1 MWLRGSFTIEGAIII
16 PIFIFMMTIVMNMS
30 LLLYEEIKD
39 ENEQKEVTGWW
50 LVDDF
55 YKYQDVK
62 EVLDELYCNYI

>member
-39 ENEQKEVTGWW
+39 ENEQKVVTGWW

-62 EVLDELYCNYI
+62 EVLDEL

>member
-16 PIFIFMMTIVMNMS
+16 PIFIFMITIVMNMS

-62 EVLDELYCNYI
+62 EVLDEL

>member
-1 MWLRGSFTIEGAIII
+1 MWLRGSFTIEVAIII

-62 EVLDELYCNYI
+62 EVLDEL

>member
-16 PIFIFMMTIVMNMS
+16 PIFIFMMTIVMKMS

-62 EVLDELYCNYI
+62 EVLDEL

>member
-55 YKYQDVK
+55 YKQ
-62 EVLDELYCNYI
+62 LYLH

>member
-30 LLLYEEIKD
+30 LLLYEEIKG

-62 EVLDELYCNYI
+62 EVLDEL

>member
-62 EVLDELYCNYI
+62 EVLGIEQD

>member
-1 MWLRGSFTIEGAIII
+1 MWMRGSFTIEGAIII

-62 EVLDELYCNYI
+62 EVLDEL

>member
-62 EVLDELYCNYI
+62 EVLD

>member
-30 LLLYEEIKD
+30 LLLYKEIKD

-55 YKYQDVK
+55 YKYQDVRA
-62 EVLDELYCNYI
+62 VLDEL

>member
-1 MWLRGSFTIEGAIII
+1 MKEIILTLSGI
-16 PIFIFMMTIVMNMS
+16 IFIFMMTIVMNMS

-62 EVLDELYCNYI
+62 EVLDEL

>member
-62 EVLDELYCNYI
+62 EVLDE

>member
-55 YKYQDVK
+55 YKYKDVK
-62 EVLDELYCNYI
+62 EVLDEL

>member
-1 MWLRGSFTIEGAIII
+1 MWLRGSFTIEGTIII

-62 EVLDELYCNYI
+62 EVLDEL